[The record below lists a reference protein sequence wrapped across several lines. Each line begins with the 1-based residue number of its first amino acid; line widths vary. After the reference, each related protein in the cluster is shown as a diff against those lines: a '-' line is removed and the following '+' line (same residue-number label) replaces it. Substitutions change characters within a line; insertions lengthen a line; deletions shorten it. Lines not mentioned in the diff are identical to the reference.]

1 MYIIIYDF
9 GTSSVKTCLF
19 HFDSEIHIVANSTA
33 EECAA
38 APLDMAKPVI
48 SRDADGSCARRS
60 RAHRTDD
67 SHRVHG
73 DGS

>member
-1 MYIIIYDF
+1 MM
-9 GTSSVKTCLF
+9 SSLSGRERSRPPLAF
-19 HFDSEIHIVANSTA
+19 SGAGAANSTA
-33 EECAA
+33 EECAT

-48 SRDADGSCARRS
+48 SRDADGSCARRI
-60 RAHRTDD
+60 RDLRTDD